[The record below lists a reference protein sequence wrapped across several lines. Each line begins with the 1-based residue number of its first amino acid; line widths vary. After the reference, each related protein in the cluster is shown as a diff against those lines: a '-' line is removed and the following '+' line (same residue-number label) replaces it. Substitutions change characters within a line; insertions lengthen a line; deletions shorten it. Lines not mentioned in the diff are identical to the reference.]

1 MAKTRTEMAEL
12 NLTPMIDVVFQLII
26 FFIVTVKM
34 NEEINEDIILETAP
48 HGPVV
53 ATQDSDPRTLT
64 IEVDRRGRI
73 SIHNVAMSH
82 GQLRRI
88 LVGRWNRHG
97 GSFPVMIRA
106 DYRTQHQHVRAV
118 MDIAS
123 SIGIW
128 RINFVAVQEHKYT
141 AGRHKG
147 PKHLYQ

>member
-1 MAKTRTEMAEL
+1 MAKRRAEMAEL

-48 HGPVV
+48 HGPVI
-53 ATQDSDPRTLT
+53 TSEGSDPRTLV

-73 SIHNVAMSH
+73 SIHNVPMSP
-82 GQLRRI
+82 GELRRI
-88 LVGRWNRHG
+88 LVGRWNRYHG
-97 GSFPVMIRA
+97 AFPVMVRA
-106 DYRTQHQHVRAV
+106 DYRSQHQHVRAV
-118 MDIAS
+118 MDICS
-123 SIGIW
+123 GIGIW

-147 PKHLYQ
+147 PKHLYR